1 MRIGLGLLLA
11 VAIVGLS
18 SLAKPAVA
26 EDASLVTYE
35 ELLDRVAR
43 LEEELEEPPG
53 PAGEKAGHACL
64 NGKACGC
71 DTCGDTG
78 GWYTRYE
85 NVIVTPYFS
94 RNTAY
99 SEFND
104 NDIDGVVTNRGFNW
118 DLEYSPRLE
127 LGYLDCDGMG
137 WRARYWHF
145 EHSSGIRRQFDGN
158 DVTARPIDDP
168 EIGINISDGT
178 LDAVHGINLQ
188 VLDLEAM
195 KQSKDCEGS
204 LTGSFGLRYVRMDQQ
219 YTARDIDPA
228 SGDLNGF
235 VNLRHNFEGIGPTV
249 SVEALRRFN
258 CSNWGA
264 YVNLRTSILYG
275 EADLV
280 GHADRDPSDP
290 EVDSVTASRNE
301 QDLIPVGEMQIGL
314 DYTRGDWFV
323 RVGLES
329 QYWINGG
336 SASAQA
342 PGDGEDSPTEGD
354 LGFLGLNIA
363 TGLSW

>member
-11 VAIVGLS
+11 ATVVGLT

-43 LEEELEEPPG
+43 LEDELAKPPG
-53 PAGEKAGHACL
+53 PAAEGEIGIAR
-64 NGKACGC
+64 GC
-71 DTCGDTG
+71 DTCCDTG
-78 GWYTRYE
+78 GWYARYE

-99 SEFND
+99 SAGGLGEA
-104 NDIDGVVTNRGFNW
+104 VVNREFNW
-118 DLEYSPRLE
+118 DLEYSPRFE

-145 EHSSGIRRQFDGN
+145 EHSNGIRRRFN
-158 DVTARPIDDP
+158 NVDVNIAPIDDP
-168 EIGINISDGT
+168 GIDIDLNDAL
-178 LDAVHGINLQ
+178 LDEVHGINLQ
-188 VLDLEAM
+188 VLDLEAI
-195 KQSKDCEGS
+195 KQTKDCEGS
-204 LTGSFGLRYVRMDQQ
+204 LTGSVGLRYVRMDQQ
-219 YTARDIDPA
+219 LTAREIDPA
-228 SGDLNGF
+228 NGNLIEF
-235 VNLRHNFEGIGPTV
+235 LNLRHNFEGIGPTV

-264 YVNLRTSILYG
+264 YVNLRGSILYG

-280 GHADRDPSDP
+280 GQDGLGGT
-290 EVDSVTASRNE
+290 VDDVFKTRNE

-323 RVGLES
+323 RVGLET
-329 QYWINGG
+329 QYWINAG
-336 SASAQA
+336 SANAQVNQD
-342 PGDGEDSPTEGD
+342 DGANDPSDPD
-354 LGFLGLNIA
+354 MGFLGLNVA
-363 TGLSW
+363 TGLNW